1 MEIDPF
7 ANVKVDGWLVIAEDP
22 LRVIIETGE
31 GPKDM
36 KLERSL
42 SGIKKFTRI
51 RGVKGMVELT
61 EIVRRWYESEGEWK

>member
-1 MEIDPF
+1 MSDPF
-7 ANVKVDGWLVIAEDP
+7 ANVEVDGWLVIAEEP

-42 SGIKKFTRI
+42 SGITRFANI
-51 RGVKGMVELT
+51 RGVRGMVKLA
-61 EIVRRWYESEGEWK
+61 EIVRRWHESNHG

>member
-1 MEIDPF
+1 
-7 ANVKVDGWLVIAEDP
+7 
-22 LRVIIETGE
+22 VIIETGE

-61 EIVRRWYESEGEWK
+61 EIVRRFYFGSDGQ

>member
-1 MEIDPF
+1 LSDPF
-7 ANVKVDGWLVIAEDP
+7 ANIEIDGWLVVAEEP
-22 LRVIIETGE
+22 LRVIIETEE

-42 SGIKKFTRI
+42 SGIRKFTRI

-61 EIVRRWYESEGEWK
+61 EIIRRWHESNHG